1 MTKKQPYT
9 CPRCGYIA
17 KQKSHMNKH
26 LHDLKKACPAINED
40 IELTTEIKQYILDN
54 RVYHPPKQ
62 SQQQIIIQQI
72 NNNQQ
77 IINYIA
83 KLDTKTKLDTYLEHT
98 QTNLLP
104 FDVQIEQQYEEQIN
118 KCDDIETRLESFSI
132 KTPDILEI
140 LNTLTSSSNADTLN
154 IIYDKAPNKLSIYGD
169 GEWDTCVFEQGVQK
183 LIDKV
188 REGFLDD
195 YELLLLNKLDQDPFA
210 RERQRAKEHLQE
222 YYRFLETFEVN
233 PLLIEYKR
241 FVGEKQDIVH
251 KYNEKYYGMY
261 DHIKKNMKLSKAKE
275 LKKDVYNMIKNNCNA
290 SVTDLNKRMMDI
302 ICTDE
307 DFKNKVMQTLCST

>member
-1 MTKKQPYT
+1 M
-9 CPRCGYIA
+9 
-17 KQKSHMNKH
+17 HKH
-26 LHDLKKACPAINED
+26 LFVLKKVCPATHQD
-40 IELTTEIKQYILDN
+40 IDLTDEIKQYILNN
-54 RVYHPPKQ
+54 RVYHSPKQ
-62 SQQQIIIQQI
+62 TQQQVIIQQI

-83 KLDTKTKLDTYLEHT
+83 KLDTRSKLDTFLEHT

-104 FDVQIEQQYEEQIN
+104 FEVQIEEQYKEQID

-140 LNTLTSSSNADTLN
+140 LNTLTSSTNADTLN
-154 IIYDKAPNKLSIYGD
+154 VIYDKTPNKLSIYGD
-169 GEWDTCVFEQGVQK
+169 GEWDTCVFEQGVKK

-195 YELLLLNKLDQDPFA
+195 YELLLLNKLDTDPFA

-222 YYRFLETFEVN
+222 YYRFLESFETN
-233 PLLIEYKR
+233 PIILEYNR
-241 FVGEKQDIVH
+241 LVGEKQDIVH
-251 KYNEKYYGMY
+251 DFNEKYYGMY
-261 DHIKKNMKLSKAKE
+261 DNIKKNMKLAKAKE
-275 LKKDVYNMIKNNCNA
+275 LRKDVYNMIKNNCNA
-290 SVTDLNKRMMDI
+290 SVNDLNKKMMDI

-307 DFKNKVMQTLCST
+307 EFKSKVMQTLCSS

>member
-1 MTKKQPYT
+1 MVVKQPYT
-9 CPRCGYIA
+9 CPRCSLQTKLKGNMERHLY
-17 KQKSHMNKH
+17 KLQKM
-26 LHDLKKACPAINED
+26 CPATHQD
-40 IELTTEIKQYILDN
+40 IELTDEIKQYILNN

-62 SQQQIIIQQI
+62 TQQQVIIQQI

-83 KLDTKTKLDTYLEHT
+83 KLDTRSKLDTYLEHT

-104 FDVQIEQQYEEQIN
+104 FEVQIEEQYKDQIE
-118 KCDDIETRLESFSI
+118 KCEDIETRLESFSI
-132 KTPDILEI
+132 KTPNILDI
-140 LNTLTSSSNADTLN
+140 LNTLTTSSNADTLN
-154 IIYDKAPNKLSIYGD
+154 VIYDKTPNKLSIYGD
-169 GEWDTCVFEQGVQK
+169 GDWDTCVFEQGVQK

-195 YELLLLNKLDQDPFA
+195 YELLLLNKMADDPFP
-210 RERQRAKEHLQE
+210 RERQRAREHLEE

-233 PLLIEYKR
+233 PLLLEFNR
-241 FVGEKQDIVH
+241 LVGEKREKVH
-251 KYNEKYYGMY
+251 EYNETYYGMY
-261 DHIKKNMKLSKAKE
+261 ENIKKNMKLSKAKE

-290 SVTDLNKRMMDI
+290 SVNDLNKKMMDI

-307 DFKNKVMQTLCST
+307 EFKNKVMQTLCAS